1 MHTSE
6 FHSIVHPGA
15 FTPGEKAWASGIY
28 SVRECTIHSVARTP
42 NGACDVVTAHIEGAA
57 IGEDGVAP
65 SLHKLEHEAKRA
77 HLALNLLLL
86 SQQKKAVHDISVKLD
101 EAKAALSDT
110 QERIVAA
117 KYPVVFPHVSP
128 QPSGDY
134 EEFPFT
140 AALRKIE
147 ECETEVID
155 ADTTDHNIH
164 RIREALEVLRRAGWT
179 EYSIGD
185 CLARSDSS
193 DPHSEFVEFP
203 VFVEKPEG
211 SELARSV
218 HGRLLAI
225 VKPYIEFN
233 PSTDS
238 IKFPAALAP
247 RLREFIGDDV
257 LAAEK
262 ARRDEVLDLCDYP

>member
-15 FTPGEKAWASGIY
+15 FTPGERAWASGI
-28 SVRECTIHSVARTP
+28 SFVVECTIHAVARTP
-42 NGACDVVTAHIEGAA
+42 NGACDVVTAYIEGTA
-57 IGEDGVAP
+57 IGEDAVAP

-77 HLALNLLLL
+77 HLTLNLLLL

-110 QERIVAA
+110 QERIAAA

-147 ECETEVID
+147 ECEPENID

-164 RIREALEVLRRAGWT
+164 RIREALDVLRVAGWID
-179 EYSIGD
+179 YSIGD
-185 CLARSDSS
+185 GLARSDSA
-193 DPHSEFVEFP
+193 DPHSEFVEIP

-211 SELARSV
+211 SELARAV
-218 HGRLLAI
+218 HGRLLAL
-225 VKPYIEFN
+225 VKPYIESN
-233 PSTDS
+233 PDTDS
-238 IKFPAALAP
+238 IEFPVGLAA
-247 RLREFIGDDV
+247 RLREFIGNDV

-262 ARRDEVLDLCDYP
+262 ARQDEILEFCDN